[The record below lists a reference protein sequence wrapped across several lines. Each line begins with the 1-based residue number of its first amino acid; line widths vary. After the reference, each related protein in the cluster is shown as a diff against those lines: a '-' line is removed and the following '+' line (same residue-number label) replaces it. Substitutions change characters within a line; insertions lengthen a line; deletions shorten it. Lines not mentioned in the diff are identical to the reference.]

1 MGNQWLKE
9 ATAVTLDMGPFVDS
23 TNADTEEDGLTVAA
37 ADVLLSMNGGA
48 LTAKTEASASAVDS
62 RGHYLVNLDVTDTGT
77 LGRLRVYIH
86 VAGALPVWADFMV
99 VPADVYA
106 WLVAGEATR
115 ETLDDLGTG
124 VVNYSG
130 PVISS
135 ELTEIVQGDDYKT
148 ADGTSIDFT
157 STDWPSLTGATLV
170 KWSYRL
176 AGEPEAAVVTITGT
190 APDASTVR
198 FELTATQSGAM
209 AAGDKVYAQDVQVTL
224 ASGSIRTLIDPDA
237 SRITVKPQITPA
249 V

>member
-1 MGNQWLKE
+1 MPTTWLKY
-9 ATAVTLDMGPFVDS
+9 ATAVTVKAGPFLDA
-23 TNADTEEDGLTVAA
+23 TDADTEEAGLTIAR
-37 ADVLLSMNGGA
+37 ADVLLSKNGAA
-48 LTAKTEASASAVDS
+48 LTQKTEITASTYDASGCYDVD
-62 RGHYLVNLDVTDTGT
+62 LDATDTGT
-77 LGRLRVYIH
+77 LGRLRLVIH
-86 VAGALPVWADFMV
+86 VSGALAVWRDFMV

-115 ETLDDLGTG
+115 ETLDDLGVG

-135 ELTEIVQGDDYKT
+135 ELTEIVQGDDYKA

-157 STDWPSLTGATLV
+157 STDWPSLSGATAV

-198 FELTATQSGAM
+198 FELTATQSAAM

-224 ASGSIRTLIDPDA
+224 ASGSIRTLIDPEA